1 MDRRRAVGIAL
12 VIVSACGFGSGAV
25 FAKPVY
31 ASGVDWLTLLA
42 WRFGLGAAL
51 SWVVLLA
58 SPDRLASL
66 RQVPRRTL
74 AATIALG
81 VLYTGNSATYFA
93 GLETVPAS
101 LAAFIVYIY
110 PAIVAVLTLRL
121 GRRLEGRRAWSALA
135 MALVGV
141 TVAVG
146 GIDPTRAPPLAGLVL
161 TVASP
166 VIYSVWIVLAV
177 RLSGERQSSGSRATA
192 IAPEPTLDSVAAIAL
207 MTTATATVFW
217 ATNLALGHAV
227 LPDRIPSNAWV
238 GLIGVGVISTFVAIQ
253 TFYAGAQRIGA
264 AQAALISTIE
274 PAWTIALAAIL
285 LGERLG
291 PIQLA
296 GGALILLGVVV
307 AQTGPAATQ
316 RTATPQIRVADE

>member
-1 MDRRRAVGIAL
+1 LGLAFV
-12 VIVSACGFGSGAV
+12 VVSACGFGSGAL

-66 RQVPRRTL
+66 RRVPRRTL

-101 LAAFIVYIY
+101 LAALIVYIY

-121 GRRLEGRRAWSALA
+121 GRRLEGRRAWSALG

-141 TVAVG
+141 TLAVG
-146 GIDPTRAPPLAGLVL
+146 AIDPTRVPPLSGLIL

-166 VIYSVWIVLAV
+166 MIYSVWIVLAA
-177 RLSGERQSSGSRATA
+177 RLSGERQSSGPDASA
-192 IAPEPTLDSVAAIAL
+192 IVRQPTLDSVATIAV
-207 MTTATATVFW
+207 MMTATATVFW
-217 ATNLALGHAV
+217 AANLVLGHPV
-227 LPDRIPSNAWV
+227 LPDRIPSTAWF

-307 AQTGPAATQ
+307 AQTGGSATD
-316 RTATPQIRVADE
+316 RAPSPQVRLADE